1 MPMYAYKCTDCKKT
15 FEIRHGM
22 FFESQRCIHCYSED
36 VFRLPSLS
44 ERKTTKQGPKVSG
57 KVVDQYI
64 SDVKKEIKQEKK
76 KLKEEE
82 L

>member
-22 FFESQRCIHCYSED
+22 FFEAQRCVYCHSED

-44 ERKTTKQGPKVSG
+44 ERKTTTQGSKGPG

-64 SDVKKEIKQEKK
+64 SDVKEEIEQEKK